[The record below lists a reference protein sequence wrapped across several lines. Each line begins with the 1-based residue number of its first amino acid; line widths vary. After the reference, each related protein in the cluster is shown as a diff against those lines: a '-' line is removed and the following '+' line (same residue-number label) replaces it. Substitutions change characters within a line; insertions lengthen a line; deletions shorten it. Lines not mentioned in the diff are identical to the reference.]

1 MIFAKRRSQVGRV
14 CDPPFRAWSARRAG
28 HRPALLQTIR
38 LALLCF
44 AAVLVAPAAEAPRT
58 FALDARDLV
67 ANRVRLARGDA
78 ALAREVAALRA
89 EADQLLE
96 LKPASVLDSPGVAA
110 SGDPHD
116 YYSAGPYWWPDPT
129 KPDGLPYIQRDGV
142 VNPESRASGDMLAFR
157 RTGESVRTLGLAY
170 FFTADERYAQK
181 AAQLTRVWFLDPA
194 TRMNPNFQHAQGIPG
209 RSPGRGT
216 GLIEARHLMTLN
228 DGLAL
233 LAGSRAWPAAD
244 ATAMRAWLAEF
255 YGWLTTSK
263 NAADESVA
271 ENNHGSWFAA
281 QVAHLALVL
290 GRTNDAKKIIE
301 TVRTER
307 IPRQIEPD
315 GSQPHEL
322 RRTRSLNYVL
332 FNLEALTLLARLG
345 DHVGVDLWGFA
356 TPDGRSLR
364 AALRVAAPYVDP
376 AKVWPKEDVSPENRA
391 RVLPLLV
398 EALRHGDD
406 PGWRD
411 LLARFGGAPA
421 PGEHWRLWWAARP

>member
-1 MIFAKRRSQVGRV
+1 MR
-14 CDPPFRAWSARRAG
+14 
-28 HRPALLQTIR
+28 L
-38 LALLCF
+38 LALL
-44 AAVLVAPAAEAPRT
+44 ALAGVLATPAAEPPRT
-58 FALDARDLV
+58 FALDAPGLV
-67 ANRVRLARGDA
+67 ANRTRLARGDA
-78 ALAREVAALRA
+78 ALAREVAALRT
-89 EADQLLE
+89 EADKLLE

-110 SGDPHD
+110 SGDLHD

-129 KPDGLPYIQRDGV
+129 KPDGLPYVQRDGV
-142 VNPESRASGDMLAFR
+142 VNPESRTSGDMPAFR
-157 RTGESVRTLGLAY
+157 RTCESVRTLGLAF

-181 AAQLTRVWFLDPA
+181 AAQLTRVWFLDVA

-209 RSPGRGT
+209 ISPGRGT

-233 LAGSRAWPAAD
+233 LAGSPAWSAAD
-244 ATAMRAWLAEF
+244 QQAMRAWLEKF
-255 YGWLTTSK
+255 HHWLTTSK
-263 NAADESVA
+263 NASDEAAA

-281 QVAHLALVL
+281 QLAHLCLVL
-290 GRTNDAKKIIE
+290 GRTADAKKIIE
-301 TVRTER
+301 TVRTDR

-345 DHVGVDLWGFA
+345 DHVGVDLWKFS

-364 AALRVAAPYVDP
+364 AALRVAAPFVDP
-376 AKVWPKEDVSPENRA
+376 AKAWPKEDVSAENRA

-398 EALRHGDD
+398 EALRHGDEA
-406 PGWRD
+406 GYSD

-421 PGEHWRLWWAARP
+421 EGEHWRLGWTARP